1 MKKLNKEIGKKG
13 EDLACQHLREK
24 GYEIVERNWGSKWGE
39 VDIIAK
45 ISLRQSPCL
54 SKADAFSA
62 HKMKQK
68 RGLLAKASGLLEKGD
83 VFVFV
88 EVKTKVGEDWGMPE
102 EMINNKK
109 LAQVQRMAET
119 YEPARNHQSR
129 VDVVAVVLNED
140 LSIKRLN
147 HYECVY

>member
-1 MKKLNKEIGKKG
+1 M
-13 EDLACQHLREK
+13 
-24 GYEIVERNWGSKWGE
+24 
-39 VDIIAK
+39 
-45 ISLRQSPCL
+45 
-54 SKADAFSA
+54 
-62 HKMKQK
+62 
-68 RGLLAKASGLLEKGD
+68 
-83 VFVFV
+83 FVFV